1 MKVKNIIVESYDMIF
16 KSDEELRLEF
26 NKYIDDQ
33 NEPLNIGGVMFTPS
47 EALEKL
53 SPERY
58 ASDFQIWKKDN
69 GYIVDDMTQCACTC
83 KDGECTCNC
92 DGQECTCQN
101 GECTCENI
109 VFEEEC
115 DEEEC
120 EEDFLADMDIISS
133 AYDVEVLLGSN
144 KGEYYLKT
152 GIDGDWKKTSAFDTE
167 EALEIYDNIVNLK
180 RAKLKAAKK
189 ANGTFN
195 EFEDEIAQECNRI
208 WESRQQTALKKKKLI

>member
-33 NEPLNIGGVMFTPS
+33 NEPLNIGGVTFTPS

-53 SPERY
+53 SPARY

-69 GYIVDDMTQCACTC
+69 GYIIDDMSQCACTC

-92 DGQECTCQN
+92 DGQECTCQD
-101 GECTCENI
+101 GECTCEDN
-109 VFEEEC
+109 VLEEGFQEDL
-115 DEEEC
+115 DE
-120 EEDFLADMDIISS
+120 IQS
-133 AYDVEVLLGSN
+133 AYDVEVFLGVYD
-144 KGEYYLKT
+144 GIYYLKT
-152 GIDGDWKKTSAFDTE
+152 GINGVWNEIFEANNFK
-167 EALEIYDNIVNLK
+167 EALAIYNDTVNRK
-180 RAKLKAAKK
+180 RAELNAAKK
-189 ANGTFN
+189 ADGTFN

-208 WESRQQTALKKKKLI
+208 WESRQQAALKKKKLI

>member
-69 GYIVDDMTQCACTC
+69 GYIIDDMTQCACTC

-101 GECTCENI
+101 GECTCEDN
-109 VFEEEC
+109 VLEEES
-115 DEEEC
+115 DEEE
-120 EEDFLADMDIISS
+120 EVKEDIHEIAR
-133 AYDVEVLLGSN
+133 AYDVDVYLGEYH
-144 KGEYYLKT
+144 GVYYLKT
-152 GIDGDWKKTSAFDTE
+152 GINKCWTKTSAFDTQ
-167 EALEIYDNIVNLK
+167 EALEIYDDIVNLK

-208 WESRQQTALKKKKLI
+208 WESRQQTALKNKKLI